1 MSEIERLTVTLP
13 ADMAA
18 LVKEAVAG
26 GDYASASEIVREAL
40 RDWEVKAETRRR
52 KLDALRGDIDEGLK
66 DVAKRRMVKP
76 DLDDIMARGR
86 RRSAGSSRSG

>member
-18 LVKEAVAG
+18 LVKEAVAD

-40 RDWEVKAETRRR
+40 RDWEVKAEARRR
-52 KLDALRGDIDEGLK
+52 KLEALRGDIDKGLK
-66 DVAKRRMVKP
+66 DAAKRRVVKP

-86 RRSAGSSRSG
+86 RRSAKRASSG